1 MPQVKIPF
9 NVPGAKAPSTPQVK
23 TPVTQIETSATE
35 EAPQAETSTSTTEKS
50 KRTVNRQA
58 TRMIKPEDIEFVMK
72 NVRTM
77 SYSEMAEKLGLTRHQ
92 VNRILMDI
100 KKGLREEAKKTGK
113 VKEVEKFIKEH
124 LSRPEDSRPGGQKGG
139 GAVKNAID
147 ATVSNI
153 LKNLG

>member
-1 MPQVKIPF
+1 MPEVKIPF
-9 NVPGAKAPSTPQVK
+9 NVPGAKAPSAPQVE
-23 TPVTQIETSATE
+23 TPVAETT
-35 EAPQAETSTSTTEKS
+35 APQAKAAATEKP

-72 NVRTM
+72 NVKTM